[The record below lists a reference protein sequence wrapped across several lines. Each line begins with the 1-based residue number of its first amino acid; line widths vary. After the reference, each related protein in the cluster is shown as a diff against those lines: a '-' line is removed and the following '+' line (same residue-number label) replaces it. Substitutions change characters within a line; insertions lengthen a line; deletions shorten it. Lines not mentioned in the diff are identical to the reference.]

1 MDLME
6 ILDRLN
12 EAAGSTEYGQV
23 RRAIN
28 SNANKYFEESKRR
41 NMQRDIA
48 RAEERERIKQ
58 SQFLIG
64 IHVMFNSNH
73 LLPLQ
78 LFTINNN
85 DKTSGEHEIT
95 IFDENN
101 FNGINMVW
109 RCDPEQDEVRNIFY
123 KITSKKKIDIAWNDF
138 RANLLDKIVKDD
150 IWKLCK
156 NGIHVKTRDENKKI
170 DLKSSDIYNMKHQI
184 IVNLFRNSYVK
195 CYNADNGIKD
205 GCFITTAICEYFG
218 KSDDCRELTT
228 LRNYRDKWLKN
239 QPYGQKLIDEYYKIA
254 PSIVYEMKNSDN
266 YNEICEELLTKYVN
280 PCIELINKKKFD
292 ECKNLYIEMVNY
304 AKSITDK
311 KIIAA

>member
-78 LFTINNN
+78 LFIMI
-85 DKTSGEHEIT
+85 KHLE
-95 IFDENN
+95 
-101 FNGINMVW
+101 
-109 RCDPEQDEVRNIFY
+109 
-123 KITSKKKIDIAWNDF
+123 
-138 RANLLDKIVKDD
+138 
-150 IWKLCK
+150 
-156 NGIHVKTRDENKKI
+156 
-170 DLKSSDIYNMKHQI
+170 NMKL
-184 IVNLFRNSYVK
+184 LF
-195 CYNADNGIKD
+195 
-205 GCFITTAICEYFG
+205 
-218 KSDDCRELTT
+218 L
-228 LRNYRDKWLKN
+228 
-239 QPYGQKLIDEYYKIA
+239 
-254 PSIVYEMKNSDN
+254 M
-266 YNEICEELLTKYVN
+266 
-280 PCIELINKKKFD
+280 
-292 ECKNLYIEMVNY
+292 
-304 AKSITDK
+304 
-311 KIIAA
+311 KIILTE